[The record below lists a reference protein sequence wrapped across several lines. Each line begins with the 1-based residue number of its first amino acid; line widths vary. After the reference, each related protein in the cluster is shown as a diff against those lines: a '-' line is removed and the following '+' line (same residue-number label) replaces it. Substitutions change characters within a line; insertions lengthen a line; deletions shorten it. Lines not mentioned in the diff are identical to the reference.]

1 MKTIPPE
8 QYPTLAQ
15 LINATYTDRVEQILT
30 AGFDDNDN
38 ILGVALDGSKQIA
51 FEIGDNNKIKIRLVN
66 PTEPQPSIQAQ
77 FSEIVDPI
85 NPILDQLKPIGDA
98 TFQDWFTNLQSLMQ
112 DSGDLTDFQAKLTDT
127 FPDLNAAEFKQAML
141 DASVVAGMQ
150 GYSDAQAQSGG

>member
-66 PTEPQPSIQAQ
+66 PTEPPSIQAQ

-85 NPILDQLKPIGDA
+85 DPILDQLKPIGNS
-98 TFQDWFTNLQSLMQ
+98 TFQSWFTSLQTLLHASE
-112 DSGDLTDFQAKLTDT
+112 DLNGFQSKLTDA
-127 FPDLNAAEFKQAML
+127 FPDLNAAQFKQAML

-150 GYSDAQAQSGG
+150 GYADADNHH